1 MIFLKRRRLAVWLF
15 KAYFKKWRK
24 TIFLSFIFGL
34 VVFFILRTG
43 FSYFTPLSFFS
54 HRQAIGVVGAY
65 TPDSL
70 PPEIINRL
78 SKGLTSI
85 DREDNIKPNI
95 AKSWDIRNDGKKY
108 IFYLNDN
115 IYFNDGKKLTSKE
128 INYNFLDVSVERP
141 NDKTIIFNL
150 KDKYSPFLV
159 TVSRPIF
166 RKEFT
171 GVGEYKVKSIKLNGN
186 FVESIDLVTV
196 KSPYKELSYI
206 FYPTEESLKTAFL
219 LGEVSTIVGI
229 KNENFEKYKFSEFKN
244 AKVTKRIDR
253 SQLVTIFYNTQDKD
267 LSDKRLREAL
277 SYAIPDKFIQGE
289 RNHGPFRP
297 NTWVS
302 KDGLT
307 TYSQDFEHAAILLGE
322 KESSSGSAKFV
333 LEIKTLPQYKD
344 IAELVKL
351 NWEKIGIKSKIV
363 PVDSLPVNFQV
374 FLGEFNV
381 PKDPDQYTI
390 WHSSQEN
397 NITNYKNLRIDKLLE
412 DGRQTIDL
420 NERKKIYSDFQ
431 KYFLDDPAATFLYF
445 PYAYEV
451 TRT

>member
-1 MIFLKRRRLAVWLF
+1 MIFLKRRRLAIWLF

-24 TIFLSFIFGL
+24 MIFLSFIFGL
-34 VVFFILRTG
+34 AIFFILRFG
-43 FSYFTPLSFFS
+43 LNYFTPLSPFS
-54 HRQAIGVVGAY
+54 HREAIGIVGTY
-65 TPDSL
+65 TPENL
-70 PPEIINRL
+70 PTEIITNL
-78 SKGLTSI
+78 SRGLTKVDS
-85 DREDNIKPNI
+85 EDNIKPDI

-150 KDKYSPFLV
+150 KNKYSPFLI

-166 RKEFT
+166 KNEFT
-171 GVGEYKVKSIKLNGN
+171 GVGNYKVKSINLNGD
-186 FVESIDLVTV
+186 FVQSIELVAV
-196 KSPYKELSYI
+196 RSPFKELSYV

-219 LGEVSTIVGI
+219 LGEVSTVVGI
-229 KNENFEKYKFSEFKN
+229 KDETFDKYKFSEFKN
-244 AKVTKRIDR
+244 ATVKKKIDR
-253 SQLVTIFYNTQDKD
+253 SQLVTLFYNTQDRD

-289 RNHGPFRP
+289 RNYGPFRP
-297 NTWVS
+297 NTWVT

-307 TYSQDFEHAAILLGE
+307 TKEQDYEHATILLGE
-322 KESSSGSAKFV
+322 RESSSGSAKFI

-344 IAELVKL
+344 IAEIVKQ
-351 NWEKIGIKSKIV
+351 NWEKIGVKSKIV
-363 PVDSLPVNFQV
+363 EVDSLPTSFQV

-412 DGRQTIDL
+412 DGRQTSDM
-420 NERKKIYSDFQ
+420 NQRKKIYSDFQ

-445 PYAYEV
+445 PYEYEV
-451 TRT
+451 MRI

>member
-24 TIFLSFIFGL
+24 TIFISFVLGL
-34 VVFFILRTG
+34 AVFFLLRSG
-43 FSYFTPLSFFS
+43 LSYFVPLLPFS
-54 HRQAIGVVGAY
+54 NRQAIGMVGAY
-65 TPDSL
+65 TPDNL
-70 PPEIINRL
+70 PPEIVTKL
-78 SKGLTSI
+78 SRGLTSI
-85 DREDNIKPNI
+85 DKEDNVKPNI

-115 IYFNDGKKLTSKE
+115 VYFNDGKKLTSKD

-150 KDKYSPFLV
+150 NDKYSPFLV

-166 RKEFT
+166 KNEFA
-171 GVGEYKVKSIKLNGN
+171 GVGDYKVKTINLNGD
-186 FVESIDLVTV
+186 FVESIKLTGV
-196 KSPYKELSYI
+196 KPPHKEYEYI

-219 LGEVSTIVGI
+219 LGEVSTILGI
-229 KNENFEKYKFSEFKN
+229 KNESFEKYKFSEFKN
-244 AKVTKRIDR
+244 TKVSKKINK

-277 SYAIPDKFIQGE
+277 SYAIPDKFTQGE
-289 RNHGPFRP
+289 RNYGPFRP
-297 NTWVS
+297 NTWVT

-307 TYSQDFEHAAILLGE
+307 TNEQDFEHATILLGE
-322 KESSSGSAKFV
+322 RESSSGSAKFV
-333 LEIKTLPQYKD
+333 LEIKTLPQYEE
-344 IAELVKL
+344 IAKIIKE
-351 NWEKIGIKSKIV
+351 NWAKIGIESKITR
-363 PVDSLPVNFQV
+363 VDTLPSSFQV

-412 DGRQTIDL
+412 DGRQTSDIS
-420 NERKKIYSDFQ
+420 ERKRIYSDFQ

-445 PYAYEV
+445 PYEYEV
-451 TRT
+451 TRK